1 MRARIGGGSPY
12 REGKTAMSKL
22 SRREFLKTISLTTG
36 AVVINQLIS
45 GCTDKP
51 QNNID
56 QGYQSEPEESKRL
69 SESVSTIQP
78 DSNQFPDL
86 VVTLSIL

>member
-1 MRARIGGGSPY
+1 LFIVTKPY
-12 REGKTAMSKL
+12 HEDYDGMNVCLSAKELKAMPKL

-56 QGYQSEPEESKRL
+56 QGYQSEPEESKR
-69 SESVSTIQP
+69 
-78 DSNQFPDL
+78 
-86 VVTLSIL
+86 